1 MDNYEKK
8 LEKED
13 LQRALK
19 ERGCE
24 NIQELESLIKTG
36 CSHMK
41 IFREVEKHKVKNYS
55 QLLVIK
61 ALDALPDNTV
71 LKEDEIKSK
80 MYKLHEGYDK
90 IHSWASKNHY
100 LCMKEDC
107 DKSSTPE
114 KDVKYRPDVNRG
126 GTRRTCHGRVHDGR
140 NPCKGELT
148 QSKYYIQKPDQIQL
162 YQGMRKYPRIR
173 TKKIGRWD
181 EKKSHF
187 IKGFNP
193 GYQIEYQTVVIDG
206 PNVAKTPDGVAKLDR
221 ILNAKKKMEKADLNV
236 LVVVS
241 AATRYQID
249 DRETLEKMIKDG
261 HIIKAASKED
271 DDYFAINIA
280 FEENAYLLS
289 NDRHRDWKDAY
300 PSKAAELEMR
310 EVKFTIY
317 GDTKVSPGRPL
328 GNIDIS

>member
-71 LKEDEIKSK
+71 LKENEIRHK
-80 MYKLHEGYDK
+80 MGKLHDEYDK

-100 LCMKEDC
+100 FCTKC
-107 DKSSTPE
+107 GTRCPE
-114 KDVKYRPDVNRG
+114 KEAKYMGHLGRG
-126 GTRRTCHGRVHDGR
+126 AICANCWSNNIVD
-140 NPCKGELT
+140 LT
-148 QSKYYIQKPDQIQL
+148 QTKYFIPVPRLNAQEQL
-162 YQGMRKYPRIR
+162 KKGMKTR

-181 EKKSHF
+181 EKKHHF
-187 IKGFNP
+187 IKGGP
-193 GYQIEYQTVVIDG
+193 RGYKIEYQTVVIDG